1 MMAMRS
7 FPLVSGLLCCLALA
21 PAWAQKLHCE
31 PCWHGF
37 GNVQIGS
44 SSSYSFRLS
53 NTGSKTLQIT
63 SKSKQGSEFSFG
75 KFPLPVNLQPG
86 ASVELPVIFKPIAK
100 GYSTGVFELVSTAK
114 YSILTMN
121 VMGFV
126 EVTMNSKLGV
136 SPATLSFGNVTVGSS
151 ASLEA
156 TLTASNAAVTISS
169 DGSTSSEFLL
179 ALNLPVTIPAGQSI
193 QVTVQFKPNASG
205 TASGKAGFISNASDS
220 PTVELLTG
228 TGVAP
233 FSHYVDL
240 SWDSG
245 GGAARGIQRVPRHC
259 LWWSVH
265 DDQHFAGFFDQLHRL
280 YGCLW
285 DDLLLRDHRGE
296 RPRSGKRLL
305 KYRGGSDPEP
315 LTGETHPLLP
325 GCCENR
331 PPRPPP

>member
-31 PCWHGF
+31 PCWHAF

-44 SSSYSFRLS
+44 SSSYSFLLS
-53 NTGSKTLQIT
+53 NTGSETLKIT

-75 KFPLPVNLQPG
+75 TFPLPVNLQPG
-86 ASVELPVIFKPIAK
+86 ASVDLPVIFKPTAK
-100 GYSTGVFELVSTAK
+100 GYSTGVLELVSNAK
-114 YSILTMN
+114 DSMLRMN
-121 VMGFV
+121 VMGFG
-126 EVTMNSKLGV
+126 EVTVNPKLGV
-136 SPATLSFGNVTVGSS
+136 SPATLNFGNVTVGSS

-233 FSHYVDL
+233 LSHYVDL

-245 GGAARGIQRVPRHC
+245 GG
-259 LWWSVH
+259 
-265 DDQHFAGFFDQLHRL
+265 QLVG
-280 YGCLW
+280 YNV
-285 DDLLLRDHRGE
+285 
-296 RPRSGKRLL
+296 
-305 KYRGGSDPEP
+305 YRGTVQRGPYQKINIALDSPTNYTDSTVVSGTTYYYVTTEVNAQGQESGYSNVVKAVIPSP
-315 LTGETHPLLP
+315 
-325 GCCENR
+325 
-331 PPRPPP
+331 

>member
-1 MMAMRS
+1 MLRVHFRVCRQARRVVKMVAMRS
-7 FPLVSGLLCCLALA
+7 FPLVAGLLCCLALA
-21 PAWAQKLHCE
+21 PAWAQQLYCK

-37 GNVQIGS
+37 GNIQIGS

-75 KFPLPVNLQPG
+75 TFLLPVKLQPG
-86 ASVELPVIFKPIAK
+86 ASIELPVIFKPTAK
-100 GYSTGVFELVSTAK
+100 GYSTGVFELMSTAK
-114 YSILTMN
+114 DSLLTMN
-121 VMGFV
+121 VMGFG
-126 EVTMNSKLGV
+126 EVTVNPKLTV

-169 DGSTSSEFLL
+169 DGSNSSEFLL

-193 QVTVQFKPNASG
+193 QVTVQFQPNASG
-205 TASGKAGFISNASDS
+205 AASGKAGFISNASDS

-233 FSHYVDL
+233 LSHHVDL

-245 GGAARGIQRVPRHC
+245 GGQPVGYNV
-259 LWWSVH
+259 
-265 DDQHFAGFFDQLHRL
+265 
-280 YGCLW
+280 
-285 DDLLLRDHRGE
+285 
-296 RPRSGKRLL
+296 
-305 KYRGGSDPEP
+305 YRGAVSGGPYTMINTSLDSS
-315 LTGETHPLLP
+315 THYTDSTVVSGTTYYYVTTEVNAQGQESGYSNVAKAVIPSP
-325 GCCENR
+325 
-331 PPRPPP
+331 

>member
-1 MMAMRS
+1 MKTMRS
-7 FPLVSGLLCCLALA
+7 FPVVTGLLFCCLALA
-21 PAWAQKLHCE
+21 PARAQQLYCK

-53 NTGSKTLQIT
+53 NTGSKALQIT
-63 SKSKQGSEFSFG
+63 SKSEQGSEFSFG
-75 KFPLPVNLQPG
+75 EFPLPVNLQPG
-86 ASVELPVIFKPIAK
+86 ASVDLPVIFKPTAE
-100 GYSTGVFELVSTAK
+100 GYSTGVFELMSSATDAM
-114 YSILTMN
+114 LTMH
-121 VMGFV
+121 VMGFGQ
-126 EVTMNSKLGV
+126 VTVNSKLAV

-233 FSHYVDL
+233 FSHSVDL

-245 GGAARGIQRVPRHC
+245 GGQPVGYNVYRGTVSRGPYTMINTSLDSSTNYTDSTVISGTTYYYVTTEVNARGQESAYSNIAKAVIP
-259 LWWSVH
+259 S
-265 DDQHFAGFFDQLHRL
+265 
-280 YGCLW
+280 
-285 DDLLLRDHRGE
+285 
-296 RPRSGKRLL
+296 P
-305 KYRGGSDPEP
+305 
-315 LTGETHPLLP
+315 
-325 GCCENR
+325 
-331 PPRPPP
+331 

>member
-1 MMAMRS
+1 MHFRVCRKTRRFAKMMAMRS
-7 FPLVSGLLCCLALA
+7 FPLVAGLLCCLALA
-21 PAWAQKLHCE
+21 PASAQELYCK
-31 PCWHGF
+31 PCWHAF

-53 NTGSKTLQIT
+53 NPGSKTLQIT
-63 SKSKQGSEFSFG
+63 SKSNQGSEFSFG
-75 KFPLPVNLQPG
+75 QFQLPVNLQPG
-86 ASVELPVIFKPIAK
+86 ASVELPVIFKPTAK

-114 YSILTMN
+114 DSMLTMH
-121 VMGFV
+121 VTGFG
-126 EVTMNSKLGV
+126 EVTMNPKLGV

-151 ASLEA
+151 VNLKA

-205 TASGKAGFISNASDS
+205 AASGKAGFISNASDS

-233 FSHYVDL
+233 SSHHVDL

-245 GGAARGIQRVPRHC
+245 GGQPVGYNV
-259 LWWSVH
+259 
-265 DDQHFAGFFDQLHRL
+265 
-280 YGCLW
+280 
-285 DDLLLRDHRGE
+285 
-296 RPRSGKRLL
+296 
-305 KYRGGSDPEP
+305 YRGTVQGGSYQKINTALDSSTNYTDSTVVSGTTYYYVTTEMNAQGQESAYSNIAKAVIPSP
-315 LTGETHPLLP
+315 
-325 GCCENR
+325 
-331 PPRPPP
+331 

>member
-1 MMAMRS
+1 MHFRVCRKTRRFVKMKAMRS
-7 FPLVSGLLCCLALA
+7 FPLVAGLLFCLALA
-21 PAWAQKLHCE
+21 PAWAQQLYCK

-63 SKSKQGSEFSFG
+63 SKSEQGSEFSFG

-86 ASVELPVIFKPIAK
+86 ASVDLPVIFKPTAK
-100 GYSTGVFELVSTAK
+100 GDSTGVLELVSNAK
-114 YSILTMN
+114 DSMLTMH
-121 VMGFV
+121 VMGFG
-126 EVTMNSKLGV
+126 EVTVNSKLAV

-169 DGSTSSEFLL
+169 DGSTSSEFLI

-193 QVTVQFKPNASG
+193 QVTVKFKPNASG

-228 TGVAP
+228 TGVAAS
-233 FSHYVDL
+233 SHSVDL

-245 GGAARGIQRVPRHC
+245 GGQPVGYNV
-259 LWWSVH
+259 
-265 DDQHFAGFFDQLHRL
+265 
-280 YGCLW
+280 
-285 DDLLLRDHRGE
+285 
-296 RPRSGKRLL
+296 
-305 KYRGGSDPEP
+305 YRGTVSRGPYTMINTSLDSSTNYTDSTVVSGTTYYYVTTEVNAQ
-315 LTGETHPLLP
+315 GEESGYSNVAKAVIPSP
-325 GCCENR
+325 
-331 PPRPPP
+331 

>member
-1 MMAMRS
+1 MHFRVWRGTQQLVKIVAMRS
-7 FPLVSGLLCCLALA
+7 FPLVAGLLFCLALA
-21 PAWAQKLHCE
+21 PAWAQNLYCK

-63 SKSKQGSEFSFG
+63 STSKQGSEFSFG

-86 ASVELPVIFKPIAK
+86 ASVDLPVIFKPTAK
-100 GYSTGVFELVSTAK
+100 GYSTGVFELMSTAK
-114 YSILTMN
+114 DSMLTMK
-121 VMGFV
+121 VTGFGQ
-126 EVTMNSKLGV
+126 VTVNPKLVV

-169 DGSTSSEFLL
+169 DGSTTSEFLL

-205 TASGKAGFISNASDS
+205 TASGKEGFISNASDS
-220 PTVELLTG
+220 PTVELVTG

-233 FSHYVDL
+233 LSHYVDL

-245 GGAARGIQRVPRHC
+245 GGQPVGYNV
-259 LWWSVH
+259 
-265 DDQHFAGFFDQLHRL
+265 
-280 YGCLW
+280 
-285 DDLLLRDHRGE
+285 
-296 RPRSGKRLL
+296 
-305 KYRGGSDPEP
+305 YRGTVSGGPYTMINTALDSSTNYTDSTVVSGTIYYYVTTEVNAQGQESAYSNVAEAVIPSP
-315 LTGETHPLLP
+315 
-325 GCCENR
+325 
-331 PPRPPP
+331 

>member
-1 MMAMRS
+1 MKAMRS
-7 FPLVSGLLCCLALA
+7 FPLVAGLFFCLALA
-21 PAWAQKLHCE
+21 PAWAQQLYCK

-75 KFPLPVNLQPG
+75 TFTLPVNLQPG
-86 ASVELPVIFKPIAK
+86 ASVDLPVIFKPTAK
-100 GYSTGVFELVSTAK
+100 GYSTGVLGLVSTAK
-114 YSILTMN
+114 ESWLTMH
-121 VMGFV
+121 VMGFG
-126 EVTMNSKLGV
+126 EVTVNPKLAV

-156 TLTASNAAVTISS
+156 TLTASSAAVTISS

-179 ALNLPVTIPAGQSI
+179 ALKLPVTIPAGQSI

-233 FSHYVDL
+233 LSHSVDL

-245 GGAARGIQRVPRHC
+245 GGQPVGYNVYRRTVSGGPYTMINTSLDSSTNYTDSTVVSGTTYYYVTTEVNAQGQESAYSNVAKAAIP
-259 LWWSVH
+259 S
-265 DDQHFAGFFDQLHRL
+265 
-280 YGCLW
+280 
-285 DDLLLRDHRGE
+285 
-296 RPRSGKRLL
+296 P
-305 KYRGGSDPEP
+305 
-315 LTGETHPLLP
+315 
-325 GCCENR
+325 
-331 PPRPPP
+331 